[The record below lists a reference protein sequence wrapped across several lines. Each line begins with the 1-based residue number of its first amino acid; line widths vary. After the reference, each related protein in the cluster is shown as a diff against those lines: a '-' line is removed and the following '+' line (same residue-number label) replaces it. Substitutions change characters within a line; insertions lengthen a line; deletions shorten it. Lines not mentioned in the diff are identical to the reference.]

1 MDLFQPDTVLA
12 PQFFATLRRQ
22 APSKRGEWQLIIA
35 VLEDAISCFQKYFL
49 ARDNQGRRLFRDAC
63 EWIMV
68 SQRPRAASR
77 GNDDLGFTFEY
88 ICEVLGLEPDYLR
101 RGLERW
107 REEHLASGIARIQA
121 QPKPLRPR
129 IQAPVPY
136 DLSLAA
142 DVPSTAVPA

>member
-1 MDLFQPDTVLA
+1 MDLFQPDTILA

-35 VLEDAISCFQKYFL
+35 VLEDAINCFQKYFL
-49 ARDNQGRRLFRDAC
+49 ARDNQGRRLFRDAY

-68 SQRPRAASR
+68 SQRPHAPSR
-77 GNDDLGFTFEY
+77 GNDDVGFTFEY

-101 RGLERW
+101 GGLERW
-107 REEHLASGIARIQA
+107 REQQLARGIAG
-121 QPKPLRPR
+121 
-129 IQAPVPY
+129 IQAPPKPPQHRIEAPVAY

-142 DVPSTAVPA
+142 DAPSTAVPA